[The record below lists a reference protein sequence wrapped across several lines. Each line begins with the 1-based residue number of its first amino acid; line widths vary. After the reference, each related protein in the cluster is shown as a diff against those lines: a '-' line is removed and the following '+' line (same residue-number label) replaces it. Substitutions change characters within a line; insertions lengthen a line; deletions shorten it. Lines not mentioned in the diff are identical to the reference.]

1 MNNKILIESGIR
13 VPNSETQQSF
23 SKVED
28 SIKSINVRIEA
39 ARSGRINGNLAMY
52 TPKAMTEGMHSF
64 LYPFK
69 KHLQSD
75 HYGEAIGVIS
85 EAEYAIEFFPKAS
98 KDFLKLVNTINK
110 ASAESNGK
118 LLVSSIKQLIRTPEY
133 NSPEYKGLGTANI
146 YGDIYDLDL
155 IKKLKNRD
163 SKTGKVSIG
172 GKSSEVYCSVCAE
185 RLVDD
190 DHIHAKGEYYNGEL
204 CFYIHNDLYLDH
216 CGFVA
221 NPADKLTKTEIVN
234 DEESS
239 LLNLDVINYTKNS
252 TENLMNLLKLKELAK
267 DATSVKTL
275 IEQQFTDESKANIA
289 KEKYEAS
296 LKGARATSYL
306 LTGDKVLN
314 LRTPVGIY
322 LAESLVNQFDDADED
337 KEALKDVIDKAKTV
351 LDIENL
357 DTSLEEFLVQSPSK
371 VEVVTDSQ
379 QETPKDSEKTEED
392 KQPENPIETVT
403 GPEGFSVTDAQQI
416 IDKIS
421 EFVATKFEELTTTF
435 TSKVEDTQK
444 SSLKDELN
452 SLRVN
457 LEAGESVISDLQ
469 SEYSNSLIELIRIK
483 KGGTISDEYVQKLKT
498 RSIDQLKLTLED
510 LKENLNEQNDS
521 KVVDPNLVPVSQSE
535 AVETAETTKTPAE
548 EEKPSEEDQ
557 KVDENSTQT
566 VEVQDSQKED
576 PQVWFSNRIAEVGLA
591 QASREYKTK
600 FNN

>member
-1 MNNKILIESGIR
+1 
-13 VPNSETQQSF
+13 
-23 SKVED
+23 
-28 SIKSINVRIEA
+28 
-39 ARSGRINGNLAMY
+39 
-52 TPKAMTEGMHSF
+52 
-64 LYPFK
+64 
-69 KHLQSD
+69 
-75 HYGEAIGVIS
+75 
-85 EAEYAIEFFPKAS
+85 
-98 KDFLKLVNTINK
+98 
-110 ASAESNGK
+110 
-118 LLVSSIKQLIRTPEY
+118 
-133 NSPEYKGLGTANI
+133 
-146 YGDIYDLDL
+146 
-155 IKKLKNRD
+155 
-163 SKTGKVSIG
+163 
-172 GKSSEVYCSVCAE
+172 
-185 RLVDD
+185 
-190 DHIHAKGEYYNGEL
+190 
-204 CFYIHNDLYLDH
+204 
-216 CGFVA
+216 
-221 NPADKLTKTEIVN
+221 
-234 DEESS
+234 
-239 LLNLDVINYTKNS
+239 
-252 TENLMNLLKLKELAK
+252 MNLLKLKELAK

-296 LKGARATSYL
+296 LKGAKATSYL

-322 LAESLVNQFDDADED
+322 LAESLVNEFDDADED

-351 LDIENL
+351 LNIENL

-379 QETPKDSEKTEED
+379 QETTKDSEKTEED

-421 EFVATKFEELTTTF
+421 EFVATKFDELATTF
-435 TSKVEDTQK
+435 TSKVEDKQK

-535 AVETAETTKTPAE
+535 AVETAETTKTPTE